1 MNSESTEQSKF
12 VLIGKVHS
20 PQGIRGEIFVSIFSG
35 EAAWYEQWDTLY
47 LSSDSEDA
55 PTSEMKIIKSREHQ
69 KQGRWGFAVSTEEV
83 KDRNRAETMKG
94 YKVYIPESF
103 LISEEGEG
111 LYLREVLG
119 FRVIDKTRGD
129 VGEVIGF
136 SGNSMQDI
144 LVIEG
149 AKGHFEVPFVEPI
162 LMETDKDNRLLQM
175 DIPLG
180 LVAGETL

>member
-1 MNSESTEQSKF
+1 MNQESEPNSKF

-20 PQGIRGEIFVSIFSG
+20 PQGIRGELFVSIFSG

-47 LSSDSEDA
+47 LSTDSEES
-55 PTSEMKIIKSREHQ
+55 PTLEMKIKRSREHQ
-69 KQGRWGFAVSTEEV
+69 KQGRWGFAVTTEEV
-83 KDRNRAETMKG
+83 KDRSRAEDMKG

-103 LISEEGEG
+103 LISEEGEE

-119 FRVIDKTRGD
+119 FRVVDKTRGD

-149 AKGHFEVPFVEPI
+149 EQGHFEVPFVEPI
-162 LMETDKDNRLLQM
+162 LIETDKDKRLLQM